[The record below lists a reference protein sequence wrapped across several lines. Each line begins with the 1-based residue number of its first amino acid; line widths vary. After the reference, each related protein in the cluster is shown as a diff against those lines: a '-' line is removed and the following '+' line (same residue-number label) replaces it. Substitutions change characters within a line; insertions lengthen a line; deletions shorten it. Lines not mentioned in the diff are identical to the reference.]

1 MKISIGVMPNK
12 QMPHIA
18 KKPIEHTI
26 FLAFAI
32 TFDTF
37 SHISSQ
43 SLSRHSHQSLVM
55 LGFNSLL
62 TLSSP

>member
-1 MKISIGVMPNK
+1 
-12 QMPHIA
+12 MPHIA
-18 KKPIEHTI
+18 KKPIEHAI